1 MGIEESENLTQEVLN
16 GGVKNIPNNDNYKFI
31 RIGNLSPVERMVYI
45 EEHLISPGLVQNI
58 DKGSF
63 LLREDENISIMI
75 NEEDHIRI
83 QVLLPGLNLE
93 KGWQFVMK

>member
-1 MGIEESENLTQEVLN
+1 
-16 GGVKNIPNNDNYKFI
+16 
-31 RIGNLSPVERMVYI
+31 MVYI

-75 NEEDHIRI
+75 NEEDHIKNSGFTTRAKFR
-83 QVLLPGLNLE
+83 
-93 KGWQFVMK
+93 KGMAICDE